1 MMLENTTARPTRFL
15 LVEDEDDHA
24 ELVMMALA
32 ENRVANQV
40 DRVADGA
47 EAVQFLFEEV
57 KGGGRPRPD
66 VILLD
71 LKLPLVNGH
80 DVLRRIKQDPVLK
93 TIPVVVLT
101 TSLAEADRLKAYA
114 SYANSYLCKPV
125 DFDKFHQMVKE
136 LNLYWAA
143 WNEPPPVA

>member
-1 MMLENTTARPTRFL
+1 MTSQETTARPTRFL

-32 ENRVANQV
+32 ENRVANKV

-47 EAVQFLFEEV
+47 EAIQFLFQEV
-57 KGGGRPRPD
+57 KTGIRPRPD

-80 DVLRRIKQDPVLK
+80 EILQRVKQDPTLK

-125 DFDKFHQMVKE
+125 DFDKFHTMIKE